1 MQIYQQLRGAYT
13 MSPEQKQRVEAA
25 IRQRASVQNAASAE
39 TAAITETGTTGIRKQ
54 PGGDWRAARVLPL
67 AACVMLA
74 VGAGFFLHRTMK
86 PPVDPLTQQSSFA
99 LEEQLIPP
107 VSETT
112 TGSAATSA
120 SATTA
125 TTTSAGT
132 TTAKQSA
139 TTAPLTTTAA
149 PETETETTA
158 AAETETQK
166 AASETTVSAA
176 LTAAAAETTTSETA
190 ETTVI
195 VPDETA
201 NWPENAAVV
210 MPDVYAKPG
219 ETVEL
224 YVQLK
229 SPLQF
234 AGVQVNLAVAK
245 PDDAPALIL
254 LSHDSDLDN
263 TTWHVQSDVR
273 LITMIY
279 ATAGGIPFPA
289 GTQIMKMKYEIP
301 AEAQPGTVYRF
312 LQSTESECVI
322 KIVDDE
328 GMDLN
333 AEWYFGSITV
343 I

>member
-1 MQIYQQLRGAYT
+1 MKHEAHDDMQIYQQLRGAFT

-25 IRQRASVQNAASAE
+25 IRQRASVQNAASAAS
-39 TAAITETGTTGIRKQ
+39 AALTETKTSGSRKQ
-54 PGGDWRAARVLPL
+54 PGGYWLAARVLPL

-74 VGAGFFLHRTMK
+74 VGVGFFLHRTMK

-120 SATTA
+120 S
-125 TTTSAGT
+125 T

-139 TTAPLTTTAA
+139 TTTSLTTIAA
-149 PETETETTA
+149 PESETEAEPTAVTETETHN
-158 AAETETQK
+158 

-176 LTAAAAETTTSETA
+176 PAATTAETTTSGSA
-190 ETTVI
+190 ETTVT

-219 ETVEL
+219 GTVEI
-224 YVQLK
+224 YAQLK

-234 AGVQVNLAVAK
+234 AGVQVYLAVEK
-245 PDDAPALIL
+245 PDDAPALSL
-254 LSHDSDLDN
+254 QAHDSDLDDPIWN
-263 TTWHVQSDVR
+263 TDDHP
-273 LITMIY
+273 LTMIY
-279 ATAGGIPFPA
+279 STPQRIPLPA

-301 AEAQPGTVYRF
+301 AGVQPGTVYRF
-312 LQSTESECVI
+312 LPSTEPGCVTMF
-322 KIVDDE
+322 VDDE
-328 GMDLN
+328 GKHLN

>member
-1 MQIYQQLRGAYT
+1 MQIYQQLRGAFT

-39 TAAITETGTTGIRKQ
+39 TAAIKETGTTGIRKQ

-120 SATTA
+120 GTTTA
-125 TTTSAGT
+125 STTSVST

-139 TTAPLTTTAA
+139 TTASLTTTAA
-149 PETETETTA
+149 PETEATA

-245 PDDAPALIL
+245 PDGAPVLIL
-254 LSHDSDLDN
+254 KAHDSDLEN

-279 ATAGGIPFPA
+279 ATAKGIPFPA

-328 GMDLN
+328 GKDLN

>member
-1 MQIYQQLRGAYT
+1 MQIYQQLRGAFT
-13 MSPEQKQRVEAA
+13 MSPEQKLRVEAA

-39 TAAITETGTTGIRKQ
+39 PAAITETKTSGIRKQ
-54 PGGDWRAARVLPL
+54 PGGGWIAARVLPL

-74 VGAGFFLHRTMK
+74 VGVGFFLHRTMK

-107 VSETT
+107 ASETT
-112 TGSAATSA
+112 TESAATSA
-120 SATTA
+120 S
-125 TTTSAGT
+125 T

-139 TTAPLTTTAA
+139 ATTSQTTTAA
-149 PETETETTA
+149 PESETETEATAGTETETQNA
-158 AAETETQK
+158 AP
-166 AASETTVSAA
+166 ETTVSAVPDV
-176 LTAAAAETTTSETA
+176 TTAETTTSESA
-190 ETTVI
+190 ETTVT

-219 ETVEL
+219 ETVEI
-224 YVQLK
+224 YAQLK
-229 SPLQF
+229 APLQF
-234 AGVQVNLAVAK
+234 TGMQVHLAVEN
-245 PDDAPALIL
+245 PDDAPVLIL
-254 LSHDSDLDN
+254 KAHDSDLEN
-263 TTWHVQSDVR
+263 TTWHVQSDVQ

-289 GTQIMKMKYEIP
+289 GTQIMKMKFEIP
-301 AEAQPGTVYRF
+301 ADAQPGTVYRF
-312 LQSTESECVI
+312 LQSTEPDCATM
-322 KIVDDE
+322 IVDDE
-328 GMDLN
+328 GKHLD